1 MLARESHAL
10 HATPWQNIRRM
21 CFQLNIM
28 FSMFYV
34 MPTWCDISVCL
45 CMWYLCVCVCAHWCG
60 CSSLHMHVWRT
71 DVYVKSFPL
80 LFSFSF
86 FFSAFEVGSPDWT
99 LNSWFLLSW
108 LTKKL
113 QRFIYL
119 YAPSIGII
127 SKHWN
132 IWLFCLRWV
141 YKLKNSCLHSMYF
154 NPYNNFPSSLC
165 DDLLPTLILILIQRY
180 FLNHTMYLYA
190 WFHCSLNINSTH
202 PATLH
207 YKPL

>member
-1 MLARESHAL
+1 MWHICV
-10 HATPWQNIRRM
+10 PV
-21 CFQLNIM
+21 
-28 FSMFYV
+28 YV
-34 MPTWCDISVCL
+34 ISVC
-45 CMWYLCVCVCAHWCG
+45 VCVHIGVDVLACICMCEG
-60 CSSLHMHVWRT
+60 QMCMSKVFLYYSLLV
-71 DVYVKSFPL
+71 
-80 LFSFSF
+80 F
-86 FFSAFEVGSPDWT
+86 FFRLWGWLPWLDMKLMISAK
-99 LNSWFLLSW
+99 
-108 LTKKL
+108 LTDQKF

-127 SKHWN
+127 YKHWN

-154 NPYNNFPSSLC
+154 NPYSNFPSSLC
-165 DDLLPTLILILIQRY
+165 DDLFPTLILILIQRC

-190 WFHCSLNINSTH
+190 CFHCSLNINSTH

>member
-1 MLARESHAL
+1 MHYMLL
-10 HATPWQNIRRM
+10 HDRTLGECVSNWTS
-21 CFQLNIM
+21 CFPCFMWCPPDVTYLCAC
-28 FSMFYV
+28 V
-34 MPTWCDISVCL
+34 CDI
-45 CMWYLCVCVCAHWCG
+45 CVCVCAHWCG

-86 FFSAFEVGSPDWT
+86 FFFRLWGWLPWLDMKLMISAK
-99 LNSWFLLSW
+99 
-108 LTKKL
+108 LTDQKF

-127 SKHWN
+127 YKHWN

-154 NPYNNFPSSLC
+154 NPYSNFPSSLC
-165 DDLLPTLILILIQRY
+165 DDLFPTLILILIQRC

-190 WFHCSLNINSTH
+190 CFHCSLNINSTH